1 MTEASSTSPPQTS
14 TDLRN
19 VTFSQALQDGRSH
32 SGWLNGPT
40 TDPSGQDLALANH
53 SVSQGKEKVLTTTG
67 TFGPLFDGSSPSA
80 GLQSALESRL
90 RQRLD
95 GRGSP
100 EYAMTWKHWDM
111 ELGPQILAQRASAHR
126 TSVKG
131 SGGAGWTTPQAHD
144 TRPRGKG
151 QKPKHG
157 TKHGCADLNSDAASA
172 GWQSPSA
179 RSCQTELAEAAQR
192 ELDRNH
198 KGGMPN
204 LTVQVH
210 LAAQTGIGPIAGPP
224 QSLTDVETAKPDVS
238 RPSGWHT
245 PRLNPAFSL
254 WLMGYPREWMAAGLR
269 AMAKK

>member
-126 TSVKG
+126 PSVKG
-131 SGGAGWTTPQAHD
+131 SGG
-144 TRPRGKG
+144 
-151 QKPKHG
+151 
-157 TKHGCADLNSDAASA
+157 A

-238 RPSGWHT
+238 RPSGWAT

>member
-32 SGWLNGPT
+32 SGWLNGPA

-131 SGGAGWTTPQAHD
+131 SGGAGW
-144 TRPRGKG
+144 
-151 QKPKHG
+151 
-157 TKHGCADLNSDAASA
+157 
-172 GWQSPSA
+172 QSPSA
-179 RSCQTELAEAAQR
+179 SSCQTELAEAAQR

>member
-131 SGGAGWTTPQAHD
+131 SGGAGW
-144 TRPRGKG
+144 
-151 QKPKHG
+151 
-157 TKHGCADLNSDAASA
+157 
-172 GWQSPSA
+172 QSPSA